1 MPVNRKDITKMVHED
16 RRCIEFSIKKKF
28 TDNLELEFKFERSK
42 YDDRMWEV
50 STVFKHFKH
59 YEMLSPLVVSACY
72 HVYMS
77 DQPLVDVASIGFQV
91 IIPVFIQASSDMQA
105 VVSGLSKMV

>member
-1 MPVNRKDITKMVHED
+1 MPVKREDITKMVHED

-28 TDNLELEFKFERSK
+28 TDDLELEFKFERSK
-42 YDDRMWEV
+42 FDGKLWEV
-50 STVFKHFKH
+50 STVFKSSD
-59 YEMLSPLVVSACY
+59 MLSPSVVSAVY
-72 HVYMS
+72 SVYMS

-105 VVSGLSKMV
+105 VVSSLSKLV

>member
-1 MPVNRKDITKMVHED
+1 MPVKREDITKMVHED

-28 TDNLELEFKFERSK
+28 TDDLELEFKFERSRF
-42 YDDRMWEV
+42 DDKLWEV
-50 STVFKHFKH
+50 STVFKSC
-59 YEMLSPLVVSACY
+59 EMLSPSVVSACY
-72 HVYMS
+72 SVYMS

-105 VVSGLSKMV
+105 VAAGLSKMV

>member
-1 MPVNRKDITKMVHED
+1 MPVKREDITKMVHEG

-28 TDNLELEFKFERSK
+28 TDDLELEFKFERSK
-42 YDDRMWEV
+42 FDGKLWEV
-50 STVFKHFKH
+50 STVFKSC
-59 YEMLSPLVVSACY
+59 EMLSPSVVSACY
-72 HVYMS
+72 QVYMS

-105 VVSGLSKMV
+105 VVAGLSKMV

>member
-1 MPVNRKDITKMVHED
+1 MPVNREDITKMVHED

-28 TDNLELEFKFERSK
+28 TDDLALEFKFERSK
-42 YDDRMWEV
+42 FDGKLWEV
-50 STVFKHFKH
+50 STVFKSSD
-59 YEMLSPLVVSACY
+59 MLSPSVVSAVY
-72 HVYMS
+72 SVYMS

-105 VVSGLSKMV
+105 VVSGMSKMV

>member
-1 MPVNRKDITKMVHED
+1 MPVNREDITKMVHED

-42 YDDRMWEV
+42 FDGKLWEV
-50 STVFKHFKH
+50 STVFKSSD
-59 YEMLSPLVVSACY
+59 MLSPSVVSAVY
-72 HVYMS
+72 SVYMS

>member
-1 MPVNRKDITKMVHED
+1 MPVNREDITKMVHGD
-16 RRCIEFSIKKKF
+16 RKCVEFSVKKKF
-28 TDNLELEFKFERSK
+28 TDDLELEFKFERSK
-42 YDDRMWEV
+42 FDGKLWEV
-50 STVFKHFKH
+50 STVFKSCD
-59 YEMLSPLVVSACY
+59 MLSPSVVSAVY
-72 HVYMS
+72 SVYMS

>member
-1 MPVNRKDITKMVHED
+1 MPVKREDIVKMVHED

-28 TDNLELEFKFERSK
+28 TDDLELEFKFERSK
-42 YDDRMWEV
+42 FDGKLWEV
-50 STVFKHFKH
+50 STVFKSSD
-59 YEMLSPLVVSACY
+59 MLSPSVVSAVY
-72 HVYMS
+72 SVYMS

>member
-1 MPVNRKDITKMVHED
+1 MPVNREDITKMVHED

-28 TDNLELEFKFERSK
+28 TDDLELEFKFERSK
-42 YDDRMWEV
+42 FDGKLWEV
-50 STVFKHFKH
+50 STVFKSSD
-59 YEMLSPLVVSACY
+59 MLSPSVVSAVY
-72 HVYMS
+72 SVYMS

-105 VVSGLSKMV
+105 VVSGMSKMV

>member
-1 MPVNRKDITKMVHED
+1 MPVKREDITKMVHEG

-28 TDNLELEFKFERSK
+28 TDDLELEFKFERSK
-42 YDDRMWEV
+42 FDGKLWEV
-50 STVFKHFKH
+50 STVFKSS
-59 YEMLSPLVVSACY
+59 EMLSPSVVSACY
-72 HVYMS
+72 QVYMS

-105 VVSGLSKMV
+105 VVAGLSKMV

>member
-1 MPVNRKDITKMVHED
+1 MPVKREDITKMVHED

-42 YDDRMWEV
+42 FDDKLWEV
-50 STVFKHFKH
+50 STVFRSSV
-59 YEMLSPLVVSACY
+59 MLSPLVVSARY

-77 DQPLVDVASIGFQV
+77 DQPLADVASIGFQV
-91 IIPVFIQASSDMQA
+91 IIPVFIQGSSDMQA
-105 VVSGLSKMV
+105 VVAGLSKMV

>member
-42 YDDRMWEV
+42 FDGKLWEV
-50 STVFKHFKH
+50 STVFKSSD
-59 YEMLSPLVVSACY
+59 MLSPSVVSAVY
-72 HVYMS
+72 SVYMS